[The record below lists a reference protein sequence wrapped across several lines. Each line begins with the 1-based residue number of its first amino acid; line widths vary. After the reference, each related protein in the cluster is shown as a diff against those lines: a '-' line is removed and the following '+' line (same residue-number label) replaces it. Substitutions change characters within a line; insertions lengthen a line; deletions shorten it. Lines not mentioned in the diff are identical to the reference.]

1 MATSIGK
8 LSKSFFVKL
17 LVGIII
23 LPFVFW
29 GMGDV
34 FRGGSQNVIAT
45 IDSKKVST
53 QEFINYVNRLNLKEE
68 QLKNLSKTDLI
79 EQILSDY
86 IGKKV
91 MSLEIKKL
99 GIVVSDNALRDIIK
113 NDKLFFKDDK
123 FSRTEY
129 EKFLIK
135 SGITAPQFEANIVE
149 QEKRRQFLSSLSGGI
164 VVPEILIEKEF
175 RKENQTKI
183 IQYIDLEKYHSKNK
197 PSQESIKELYE
208 RNKNIFFTELK
219 SIRYAEIKPELIG
232 GSKEYDENFFKQL
245 DIIENNILDGQSFE
259 ETTKA
264 NNLRIIEFNK
274 INANK
279 EDEEKN
285 KVKNLPDNIF
295 KKVYN
300 LKIPQSPEV
309 VNIDSKYYLAEIKNE
324 EKKNRPMNDP
334 EVLEALNAQ
343 LSFKEKIENNTS
355 LAKDIGLGAFD
366 GDNYRKFAEDNGL
379 IVKDYEI
386 SNLKQ
391 NDVFDE
397 GLVKRIFLTQD
408 GDVNLI
414 TNNTL
419 TKSFLISTKKTKY
432 KTLDKK
438 SNEFEQYEA
447 KARLNI
453 INKIYQS
460 YDENVNQ
467 KYKVDINKRTIDRV
481 KNSFQWR

>member
-8 LSKSFFVKL
+8 LSKSFFLKL

-34 FRGGSQNVIAT
+34 FRGGNQNVIAT
-45 IDSKKVST
+45 VDSNKIST
-53 QEFINYVNRLNLKEE
+53 QEFINYINRLNLNEE
-68 QLKNLSKTDLI
+68 QIKNLSKTDLV

-91 MSLEIKKL
+91 MSLEIEKL
-99 GIVVSDNALRDIIK
+99 GVVVSDNALRDIIK
-113 NDKLFFKDDK
+113 NDKLFFKDNK

-135 SGITAPQFEANIVE
+135 SGITAPQFESNIVE

-164 VVPEILIEKEF
+164 VIPEILVKKEF
-175 RKENQTKI
+175 RKENQSKT

-208 RNKNIFFTELK
+208 RNKNVFFTELK
-219 SIRYAEIKPELIG
+219 SIRYAEIKPELIS
-232 GSKEYDENFFKQL
+232 GSKEYNENFFKQL

-259 ETTKA
+259 ETVKA
-264 NNLRIIEFNK
+264 NNFKIVEFNK
-274 INANK
+274 INAKK
-279 EDEEKN
+279 ENVAKSKIES
-285 KVKNLPDNIF
+285 LPDNLF
-295 KKVYN
+295 KKIYN
-300 LKIPQSPEV
+300 IKIPQSPEV
-309 VNIDSKYYLAEIKNE
+309 INVDNKYYLAEVKDE

-343 LSFKEKIENNTS
+343 LSFKEKIEKNTS
-355 LAKDIGLGAFD
+355 LAKDISLGAFD
-366 GDNYRKFAEDNGL
+366 GDNYKKFADNNEL
-379 IVKDYEI
+379 TVRDYKV

-397 GLVKRIFLTQD
+397 GLVKRIFLTKE
-408 GDVNLI
+408 GEINLI

-419 TKSFLISTKKTKY
+419 TKSFLILTRKTEYKK
-432 KTLDKK
+432 LDKNN
-438 SNEFEQYEA
+438 NEFEQYEA
-447 KARLNI
+447 KARLNL

-460 YDENVNQ
+460 YDENANQ
-467 KYKVDINKRTIDRV
+467 KYKVEVNQRTVDRV
-481 KNSFQWR
+481 KNSFQ